1 MKFPGL
7 DPTSVG
13 LDSPL
18 YRSQRYLAS
27 AYDSVASLYDETYP
41 ALRATRTG
49 SRGRL
54 THAEQ
59 DIFRAAV
66 VFAGAGLD
74 TVFKEAMRSCI
85 AIQVDRSDGV
95 RAKYL
100 DFVTRFIQAGPTVDA
115 RQLASLLTSTDPSQA
130 LKDAYIDKLTGSSL
144 QSLTQVTAAMSA
156 LGLQDEKELFKEAKS
171 LNPLFR
177 VRNEIAHE
185 PDMTPEPAGGRGA
198 RHRRERAITQYKTMC
213 HGGLN
218 FAQRMLN
225 ALEPKVC

>member
-1 MKFPGL
+1 MV
-7 DPTSVG
+7 S

-27 AYDSVASLYDETYP
+27 AYDSVASLFEETYP

-66 VFAGAGLD
+66 VFAGAGVD

-85 AIQVDRSDGV
+85 AILVERSDGA
-95 RAKYL
+95 REKYL
-100 DFVTRFIQAGPTVDA
+100 EFVTRFIQAGPTVDP
-115 RQLASLLTSTDPSQA
+115 RQLATILTTADPGRT
-130 LKDAYIDKLTGSSL
+130 LKEAYIDKLTGSSL

-156 LGLQDEKELFKEAKS
+156 LGLSYERDLYKQAKC
-171 LNPLFR
+171 LNPLFQ

-185 PDMTPEPAGGRGA
+185 LDMTPQSAGGRGA
-198 RHRRERAITQYKTMC
+198 RHRRERTVTAYKTMC
-213 HGGLN
+213 HDGLN
-218 FAQRMLN
+218 FSQCVLN
-225 ALEPKVC
+225 TLEPKVC

>member
-7 DPTSVG
+7 DPTVVG

-18 YRSQRYLAS
+18 HRSQRYLAS
-27 AYDSVASLYDETYP
+27 AYDSVASLYEETYP

-66 VFAGAGLD
+66 VFAGAGVD
-74 TVFKEAMRSCI
+74 TVFKEAMRSCV
-85 AIQVDRSDGV
+85 AIQVERSDGA
-95 RAKYL
+95 REKYVE
-100 DFVTRFIQAGPTVDA
+100 FVTRFIQAGPTIDP
-115 RQLASLLTSTDPSQA
+115 RQLATLLTTADPGQT
-130 LKDAYIDKLTGSSL
+130 LKNAYIDKLTGSSL

-156 LGLQDEKELFKEAKS
+156 LGLQDKKELFKEAKS

-185 PDMTPEPAGGRGA
+185 LDMTPESAGGRGA
-198 RHRRERAITQYKTMC
+198 RQRRERTITEYRTMC
-213 HGGLN
+213 HDGLN
-218 FAQRMLN
+218 FAQRVLN
-225 ALEPKVC
+225 ALEPSIC

>member
-1 MKFPGL
+1 
-7 DPTSVG
+7 VG

-18 YRSQRYLAS
+18 HRSQRYLAS
-27 AYDSVASLYDETYP
+27 AYDSVASLFEETYP

-59 DIFRAAV
+59 EIFRAAV

-74 TVFKEAMRSCI
+74 TVFKEAMRSCV
-85 AIQVDRSDGV
+85 AIQVDRSDGA
-95 RAKYL
+95 REKYL
-100 DFVTRFIQAGPTVDA
+100 DFVTRFIQAGSTVDA
-115 RQLASLLTSTDPSQA
+115 RQLASLLISTDPSRA
-130 LKDAYIDKLTGSSL
+130 LKDAYVDKLTGSSL

-156 LGLQDEKELFKEAKS
+156 LGLQGEKELFKEAKS
-171 LNPLFR
+171 LSPL
-177 VRNEIAHE
+177 
-185 PDMTPEPAGGRGA
+185 
-198 RHRRERAITQYKTMC
+198 
-213 HGGLN
+213 